1 MLDIKSPMNT
11 TLTNTRIKPIEAI
24 TGKANVSSG
33 LTVAKKVKM
42 IARHLNPSRYE
53 FVGFVDRTNGVVL
66 RERFYN
72 VRDKQGRFAAVV
84 EA

>member
-1 MLDIKSPMNT
+1 MNT
-11 TLTNTRIKPIEAI
+11 SLTHTRIKPIEAI
-24 TGKANVSSG
+24 TGKNSVPSG
-33 LTVAKKVKM
+33 LTITKKTKM
-42 IARHLNPSRYE
+42 IKRHINPSRYE

-72 VRDKQGRFAAVV
+72 VRDKQGRFAAV

>member
-1 MLDIKSPMNT
+1 MNT
-11 TLTNTRIKPIEAI
+11 SLTNTRIKQIETI
-24 TGKANVSSG
+24 TGKNSVPSG
-33 LTVAKKVKM
+33 LTIAKKTKM
-42 IARHLNPSRYE
+42 IKRHLNPSRYE

-72 VRDKQGRFAAVV
+72 VRDKQGRFAAV

>member
-1 MLDIKSPMNT
+1 MNT
-11 TLTNTRIKPIEAI
+11 TLTNTRIKPIESI
-24 TGKANVSSG
+24 TGKASIPSG
-33 LTVAKKVKM
+33 LTVAKKAKM

-53 FVGFVDRTNGVVL
+53 FIGFVDRTNGVVL

-72 VRDKQGRFAAVV
+72 VRDKQGRFAAV